1 MEYKFKIN
9 EFEGPFDLLLHLIK
23 ESKMDIMDIEIVK
36 LANQYFDYINS
47 MEKMELEIAS
57 EYLTLAA
64 ELMYLK
70 SKILLPKR
78 EDDEEDD
85 EFEEAKTDLVNRI
98 LEYKKYKEVTE
109 TLKLLEENRSY
120 LYTKNVSDLN
130 EYKSDSIE
138 LEGNVSIDDLALAFK
153 KYLKRMEYK
162 KPLSTKV
169 TVREISIK
177 ERKKSIKKMLFEKKK
192 VEFFELFDEH
202 SKDYLVATFL
212 SILEMAKEKELV
224 ITQENNF
231 DKIYCEAI

>member
-36 LANQYFDYINS
+36 LTNQYLDYINS
-47 MEKMELEIAS
+47 MKEMNLEIAS
-57 EYLTLAA
+57 EYLTLAS

-70 SKILLPKR
+70 SKSLLPKR
-78 EDDEEDD
+78 EDEEESDD
-85 EFEEAKTDLVNRI
+85 YEEAKNDLVNRI

-120 LYTKNVSDLN
+120 LYTKDMSDLN
-130 EYKSDSIE
+130 EYKSDKID
-138 LEGNVSIDDLALAFK
+138 LEGNVSIDDLVDALR
-153 KYLKRMEYK
+153 KYLKRMEYR
-162 KPLSTKV
+162 KPLSTKI
-169 TVREISIK
+169 TMREISVK
-177 ERKKSIKKMLFEKKK
+177 ERKNSIRNLLSKKK
-192 VEFFELFDEH
+192 KIEFFELFDET
-202 SKDYLVATFL
+202 SKDYIVATFL

-224 ITQENNF
+224 ISQESNF